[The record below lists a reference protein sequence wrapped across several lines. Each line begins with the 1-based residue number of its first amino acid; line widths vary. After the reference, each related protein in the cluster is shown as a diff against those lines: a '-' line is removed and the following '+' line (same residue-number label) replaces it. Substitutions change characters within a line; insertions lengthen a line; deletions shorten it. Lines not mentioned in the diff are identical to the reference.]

1 MNNGCRGILSRLP
14 VAFGYLA
21 IYHTTMPWVSGH
33 LLNTVILLVSR
44 KLYMSVLEEA
54 KLGGAFIL
62 GLEDL

>member
-1 MNNGCRGILSRLP
+1 
-14 VAFGYLA
+14 
-21 IYHTTMPWVSGH
+21 MPWVSGH
-33 LLNTVILLVSR
+33 LLNTIILLVSR